1 MHNGMSHSR
10 RAQRPEGVG
19 RESPTQQ
26 EDTVRVD
33 LHCHS
38 DASDGYYAPHVVAD
52 LMAREDIDYGALTD
66 HHTTAGL
73 LRFHEAAVR
82 HGISDIAGAEIHAD
96 FDEQEIHLLAYGFAP
111 ENGAIRYA
119 FEDVLS
125 IREVIDR
132 VHEAGGIAILAHPL
146 EYGWDEE
153 TFERNLER
161 LVQAGLDG
169 IEAFYGPYP
178 QAEQERLAA
187 IADRYGILTSAGS
200 DFHGSHNGA
209 PRPGSRMPVRRW
221 KQFREALGEHAR
233 NGINTSGNPAAGS
246 IEPEIRLSTLD
257 WRRLALRIFLPAM
270 LVIGFFVTLLFA
282 VLIPNVE
289 ELLLDQ
295 RRLMTAEQTNTA
307 WSILSA
313 YHREAEEGNMGL
325 EEAQETARER
335 IRRLRYGPEGMD
347 YFWIQDTEPRMVM
360 HPYREDLEGQD
371 LTGIRDP
378 DGVQLFVEFVETV
391 RRESSGFVR
400 YVWQW
405 HDDPDRMEPKESYV
419 RGFDPWGWIIGTGLY
434 VEDVEE
440 SIAEMTR
447 RMVDISFIV
456 IMLSAVLL
464 GMIAYQSLRVE
475 RRRSA
480 AERDLRLS
488 HERYRALVES
498 SASGTL
504 LLIDGRCTYANST
517 VLDMLGYTATELAFL
532 DLDDIIAAQDS
543 RDSREHLERIAAGEE
558 VPAPF
563 EAKLKCKNGRRL
575 PILLSAN
582 PAFYS
587 GRQGVLLSIQ
597 DLTRHRASQGEVER
611 ERLISQLQTSLLFLT
626 EPVRDS
632 MSSPVS
638 CSLDTPVAEAIRL
651 MNRRKA
657 DALTIVGP
665 EHQLVGI
672 VTDRD
677 IRARL
682 VGAGLDTRTP
692 VSRIMSAPVVTVDES
707 APVFEAVMREHDH
720 GVGHLAVLDAN
731 GDLVGMTRSSRMLRP
746 DQYSPV
752 VLTRQAQSAETMDD
766 LTACHERLPSLIGS
780 LVDNGALPQNICQ
793 VTTSV
798 SDAIA
803 KRIIELAI
811 EEMGPPPARFAFIAL
826 GSEAR
831 KEQTLATDQDNA
843 LIYEDHSEQE
853 QEDEARRYFLRFGEL
868 VCDRL
873 DRAGYRYC
881 EGDNMAQNPRWNQPL
896 RQWKRYFHDWIR
908 EPDEQALTRCNV
920 FFDCRCIYGDQ
931 SLLDELWHEIGVAQ
945 EAHPGFLSHMAL
957 NTLRYRA
964 PVGLFGKIVTRHTG
978 EARDT
983 FSVKEAMLPIANFAR
998 LYALR
1003 HHLEETN
1010 TFERLEELHNNGILQ
1025 DDSYRAISQAYGHL
1039 MQLRLR
1045 RQVDRLKAGLSADNL
1060 VDPGSLTEIETATL
1074 KNTFS
1079 QISLIQKKVSY
1090 DFRVST

>member
-1 MHNGMSHSR
+1 MHTGMSHSR
-10 RAQRPEGVG
+10 RAP
-19 RESPTQQ
+19 QQ
-26 EDTVRVD
+26 EHTVRVD

-38 DASDGYYAPHVVAD
+38 DASDGYYAPHLVAD
-52 LMAREDIDYGALTD
+52 LMAREGIDYGALTD
-66 HHTTAGL
+66 HQTTAGL
-73 LRFHEAAVR
+73 LPFHEAASR
-82 HGISDIAGAEIHAD
+82 RGISHIAGAEIHAD
-96 FDEQEIHLLAYGFAP
+96 FDEQEIHLLAYGFAL
-111 ENGAIRYA
+111 ENAAIRAA

-132 VHEAGGIAILAHPL
+132 VHEAGGIAVLAHPL
-146 EYGWDEE
+146 EYGWDEQ
-153 TFERNLER
+153 TFERNMER

-169 IEAFYGPYP
+169 IEAFYTPYS
-178 QAEQERLAA
+178 QAEQDRLAA
-187 IADRYGILTSAGS
+187 MADRYGILTSAGS
-200 DFHGSHNGA
+200 DFHGSQYGA
-209 PRPGSRMPVRRW
+209 QRPGSRMPVRRW

-233 NGINTSGNPAAGS
+233 NGLTTAKDPAAGS
-246 IEPEIRLSTLD
+246 IDPEVRLSTLD
-257 WRRLALRIFLPAM
+257 WRRLALRIFVPAM

-313 YHREAEEGNMGL
+313 YHREAEEGNMDRD
-325 EEAQETARER
+325 EAQETARER
-335 IRRLRYGPEGMD
+335 IRRLRYGPDELD

-378 DGVQLFVEFVETV
+378 DGVQLFVEFVDTV
-391 RRESSGFVR
+391 RKENSGFVR

-419 RGFDPWGWIIGTGLY
+419 RGFDPWDWIIGTGLY
-434 VEDVEE
+434 VEDVEQ
-440 SIAEMTR
+440 SIARMTR

-456 IMLSAVLL
+456 IMFSAALL
-464 GMIAYQSLRVE
+464 GMIAYQSLRGE

-504 LLIDGRCTYANST
+504 LLIEGRCTYANRT

-532 DLDDIIAAQDS
+532 DFDDIIAAQDS

-563 EAKLKCKNGRRL
+563 EARLKCKDGRRL

-587 GRQGVLLSIQ
+587 GRQATLLSIQ

-632 MSSPVS
+632 MSPPVS

-651 MNRRKA
+651 MNRQKA
-657 DALTIVGP
+657 DALTVVGP
-665 EHQLVGI
+665 EYQLVGI

-682 VGAGLDTRTP
+682 VGAGLDTRIP

-707 APVFEAVMREHDH
+707 APVFEAVMREHDQ

-731 GDLVGMTRSSRMLRP
+731 GNLVGITRSSRMLRP
-746 DQYSPV
+746 DQFSPV

-766 LTACHERLPSLIGS
+766 LIACHERLPSVIGS
-780 LVDNGALPQNICQ
+780 LVDNGALSQNICQ

-803 KRIIELAI
+803 NRIIELTI
-811 EEMGPPPARFAFIAL
+811 DEMGSPPARFAFIAL

-843 LIYEDHSEQE
+843 IIYEDRAEQDRAD
-853 QEDEARRYFLRFGEL
+853 EDQKDEVRRYFLRFGEL

-873 DRAGYRYC
+873 DQAGYRYC
-881 EGDNMAQNPRWNQPL
+881 EGDNMARNQRWNQPL
-896 RQWKRYFHDWIR
+896 RVWKGYFHDWIR
-908 EPDEQALTRCNV
+908 EPDEQALIRCNV
-920 FFDCRCIYGDQ
+920 FFDCRCIYGDR
-931 SLLDELWHEIGVAQ
+931 SLPDELWHEIGVAQ

-964 PVGLFGKIVTRHTG
+964 PVGLFGKIVTRHAG

-1010 TFERLEELHNNGILQ
+1010 TFERLEQLHSDGILP

-1045 RQVDRLKAGLSADNL
+1045 RQVDRLKAGLPADNL

>member
-1 MHNGMSHSR
+1 MDMQNGNSDSR
-10 RAQRPEGVG
+10 QGEQEARPE
-19 RESPTQQ
+19 E
-26 EDTVRVD
+26 TVSVD

-38 DASDGYYAPHVVAD
+38 DASDGSYAPQLVAD
-52 LMAREDIDYGALTD
+52 LMAREGIKYGALTD

-73 LRFHEAAVR
+73 PRFHEAAER
-82 HGISDIAGAEIHAD
+82 QGISDITGAEIHAE
-96 FDEQEIHLLAYGFAP
+96 FGELEIHLLAYGFDP
-111 ENGAIRYA
+111 ENGVIRYA
-119 FEDVLS
+119 FEDVLG

-132 VHEAGGIAILAHPL
+132 IHEAGGVAILAHPL
-146 EYGWDEE
+146 EYGWSEE
-153 TFERNLER
+153 SFERNLEH

-169 IEAFYGPYP
+169 IEAFYSPYP
-178 QAEQERLAA
+178 PAEQERLAA
-187 IADRYGILTSAGS
+187 IADRYAIVTTAGS
-200 DFHGSHNGA
+200 DFHGTQNGS
-209 PRPGSRMPVRRW
+209 PRPGSYMPVRRW
-221 KQFREALGEHAR
+221 KRFREALGSHAR
-233 NGINTSGNPAAGS
+233 NGLPASSTPSAGNVDPRT
-246 IEPEIRLSTLD
+246 RLSTVD
-257 WRRLALRIFLPAM
+257 WRRLALRVFVPAM

-295 RRLMTAEQTNTA
+295 RRLMTSEQTNTA
-307 WSILSA
+307 WSILSD
-313 YHREAEEGNMGL
+313 YHREVDEGSMEL
-325 EEAQETARER
+325 EEAQNAAAER
-335 IRRLRYGPEGMD
+335 IRRLRYGPERKD
-347 YFWIQDTEPRMVM
+347 YFWIQDMEPRMVM

-371 LTGIRDP
+371 LSGIRDP
-378 DGVQLFVEFVETV
+378 DGVRLFVEFVETV
-391 RRESSGFVR
+391 RADDTGFVR

-405 HDDPDRMEPKESYV
+405 QDDPDRMEPKESYV
-419 RGFDPWGWIIGTGLY
+419 RRFEPWGWIIGTGLY

-440 SIAEMTR
+440 SIDAMTR

-456 IMLSAVLL
+456 IVLSAVLL
-464 GMIAYQSLRVE
+464 GIIAYQSLRGE

-480 AERDLRLS
+480 AERELRLS

-504 LLIDGRCTYANST
+504 LLIDGRCTYANGT

-532 DLDDIIAAQDS
+532 DLHDIIGAQQS
-543 RDSREHLERIAAGEE
+543 RDSREHLERIAAGQEA
-558 VPAPF
+558 PAPF
-563 EAKLKCKNGRRL
+563 DARLKCKNGRDL

-582 PAFYS
+582 PVFYS

-597 DLTRHRASQGEVER
+597 DLTRHRANQGEVER

-638 CSLDTPVAEAIRL
+638 CSLDTPVAEAIRV
-651 MNRRKA
+651 MNRQEV
-657 DALTIVGP
+657 DALTVVGP
-665 EHQLVGI
+665 EHQLIGI
-672 VTDRD
+672 VTDHD

-692 VSRIMSAPVVTVDES
+692 VSQIMTAPVVTVDES
-707 APVFEAVMREHDH
+707 APVFEAVMREHEH
-720 GVGHLAVLDAN
+720 AVGHLAVLDGN

-752 VLTRQAQSAETMDD
+752 VLTRQADSAETIDD
-766 LTACHERLPSLIGS
+766 LAACHERLPSLIGS

-793 VTTSV
+793 VTTSL
-798 SDAIA
+798 SDTIA
-803 KRIIELAI
+803 KRIVDLTI
-811 EEMGPPPARFAFIAL
+811 EELGPPPARFAFIAL

-843 LIYEDHSEQE
+843 LIYEDQSEQDE
-853 QEDEARRYFLRFGEL
+853 EARRYFSRFGEL

-873 DRAGYRYC
+873 NQAGYRYC
-881 EGDNMAQNPRWNQPL
+881 EGENMARNPRWNQPL
-896 RQWKRYFHDWIR
+896 CRWKQYFHDWIR
-908 EPDEQALTRCNV
+908 EPDEQALARCNV

-931 SLLDELWHEIGVAQ
+931 TLLDELWEEIGVAQ

-957 NTLRYRA
+957 NTLNYRP
-964 PVGLFGKIVTRHTG
+964 PVGLFGKIVTRHAG
-978 EARDT
+978 EARHT
-983 FSVKEAMLPIANFAR
+983 FSVKEAMLPVSNFAR

-1010 TFERLEELHNNGILQ
+1010 TFERLEQLHSDGILP
-1025 DDSYRAISQAYGHL
+1025 DDGYRAISQTYGYL
-1039 MQLRLR
+1039 MQLRFR
-1045 RQVDRLKAGLSADNL
+1045 RQVDRLKAGLPADNSL
-1060 VDPGSLTEIETATL
+1060 DPGSLTEIETATL

-1079 QISLIQKKVSY
+1079 QISLIQKKVGY
-1090 DFRVST
+1090 DFRVSI